1 MSAHALAILVSGTG
15 RHLANLARLCEAG
28 ELDARIALVISD
40 REGVGA
46 LDHAR
51 KYRIDALVL
60 DPRRELDARAFSER
74 AFREIEARGCD
85 TVVMAGFLRKLDIP
99 ARWAGRVLNIH
110 PALLPAF
117 GGKGFWGERVHRAVL
132 EQRCTTSGCTVHYA
146 DAEYDH
152 GPILLQRSVPVLPA
166 DDVHSLASRVFA
178 EELVALPEALR
189 LHWQKQPR

>member
-1 MSAHALAILVSGTG
+1 MSVHSLAILVSGTG

-40 REGVGA
+40 REGVRA
-46 LDHAR
+46 LDLAR
-51 KYRIDALVL
+51 EHGLEALVL
-60 DPRRELDARAFSER
+60 DPRREQDLHAFSER
-74 AFREIEARGCD
+74 AFHEIEARGCD
-85 TVVMAGFLRKLDIP
+85 TVVMAGFLRKLEIP
-99 ARWAGRVLNIH
+99 ARWTGRVLNIH

-132 EQRCTTSGCTVHYA
+132 EQRCPTSGCTVHYA

-166 DDVHSLASRVFA
+166 DDVHSLAARVFA
-178 EELVALPEALR
+178 EELIALPEALR
-189 LHWQKQPR
+189 LHWK